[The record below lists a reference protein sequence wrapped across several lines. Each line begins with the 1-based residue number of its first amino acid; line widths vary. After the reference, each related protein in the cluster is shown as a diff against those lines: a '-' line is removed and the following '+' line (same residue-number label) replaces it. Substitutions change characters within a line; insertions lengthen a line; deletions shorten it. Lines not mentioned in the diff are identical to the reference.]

1 MKKIKLIFSTL
12 FTMLILACAASKL
25 PPEINPEVWELAKRN
40 PELYISQLEEK
51 KPTIS
56 TFAARYKLKMK
67 VSNKWYTL
75 KQLALIKYPNLIRME
90 FSSSFGV
97 AQALMVSNN
106 KQVNFYL
113 LKEKQYYTASPTSE
127 NFFKLLGLRI
137 EAQDLNDILLNQYL
151 YSTDTQEETIKWDS
165 KHDLIIIKQQQKEL
179 NREIHYYV
187 NPKVESILITRIFD
201 LTNQQEIL
209 RAHYSDYRIEEET
222 IFPREISLKV
232 PKEDIELILKAKDI
246 EFNVKEL
253 KAESFQ
259 FYPRHDARETNLESL
274 RGQAAILLKRLS

>member
-12 FTMLILACAASKL
+12 FTLLILACAASKL
-25 PPEINPEVWELAKRN
+25 PPEINPEVWELAKTN

-56 TFAARYKLKMK
+56 AFAARYKLKMK

-113 LKEKQYYTASPTSE
+113 LKQKQYYTASPTSE

-151 YSTDTQEETIKWDS
+151 YSTDTQKETIKWDS

-201 LTNQQEIL
+201 FTNQQEIL
-209 RAHYSDYRIEEET
+209 RAHYSDYRMEEET

-259 FYPRHDARETNLESL
+259 FHPRHDARETNLESL
-274 RGQAAILLKRLS
+274 REQAAILLKRLS